1 MSEWDA
7 FPTVNKPTD
16 SGWDAFPVASAPAPS
31 GQDVSAIA
39 AAQALP
45 VIGAYAPKAAGYL
58 RHLTRGGTTAE
69 NQAQIEADIAA
80 YRQQHPVASTVGD
93 IAIGSLPYMAAGEF
107 AGPAK
112 LLGMS
117 GRAATAIPMAAGS
130 GAAIGAAD
138 ALARGEDPAH
148 GAASG
153 AFYGAAGVA
162 GGKALGRVWD
172 AARGM
177 WVDRPRIPHT
187 LDVNGLPV
195 PVRESVITGDP
206 ATSGAEQD
214 MLGTQVPTAVQA
226 ERDTQAA
233 MQQAHQNLAQQLNP
247 GTTGTTSLEAGNAAI
262 GDLVAQE
269 QARASAEVARILGLD
284 QRERL

>member
-1 MSEWDA
+1 MTI
-7 FPTVNKPTD
+7 TVNGPDGSTFQFPDDTSQETVTSMLSQHYGGSPT
-16 SGWDAFPVASAPAPS
+16 SPAPS

-45 VIGAYAPKAAGYL
+45 IVGAYAPKAAGYL

-138 ALARGEDPAH
+138 ALARGEDTAH

-172 AARGM
+172 
-177 WVDRPRIPHT
+177 
-187 LDVNGLPV
+187 
-195 PVRESVITGDP
+195 
-206 ATSGAEQD
+206 
-214 MLGTQVPTAVQA
+214 
-226 ERDTQAA
+226 
-233 MQQAHQNLAQQLNP
+233 
-247 GTTGTTSLEAGNAAI
+247 
-262 GDLVAQE
+262 
-269 QARASAEVARILGLD
+269 
-284 QRERL
+284 